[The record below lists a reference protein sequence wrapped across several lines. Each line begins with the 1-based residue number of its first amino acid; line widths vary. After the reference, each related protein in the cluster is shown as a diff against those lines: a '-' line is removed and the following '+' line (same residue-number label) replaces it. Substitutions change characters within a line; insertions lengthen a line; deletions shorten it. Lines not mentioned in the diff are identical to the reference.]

1 MYTKK
6 VIRFYEVQIELGILY
21 FYLLSMA
28 VLQRINVWVFNILVA
43 QRWAGSGRPGSVP
56 ATRGLCE
63 YTEPVLFAQRGQI
76 PVVSEILFWLKI
88 YVPF

>member
-1 MYTKK
+1 MKFK
-6 VIRFYEVQIELGILY
+6 LSWASY

-28 VLQRINVWVFNILVA
+28 VLQRINVWVFSILVA
-43 QRWAGSGRPGSVP
+43 QRWAGSGHPASVP

-63 YTEPVLFAQRGQI
+63 IRPVLFAQRGQI